1 MNEGRVTIRQ
11 VARTAGVS
19 IATVSRVFA
28 GAPSVSDTLRR
39 RVEEAVN
46 DLGYTPHEVAR
57 SLALGRTS
65 VVGILVPNLADPYV
79 CGLVKC
85 ILHEAEKA
93 HYRLIVT
100 DSDEDGTTET
110 AMAASLIQ
118 RGDGLIAFAPRG
130 DERTIE
136 SFADGGKP
144 VVVVNRPIDSPR
156 LSSVVVDGY
165 PAMREL
171 AGHLADLGHRRIAY
185 LRGPARSW
193 QDAERWQAV
202 RTLTERG
209 VEAIPVECGGGL
221 NGGYQ
226 AVPVA
231 LEAGATALMAFNDL
245 SAFGALG
252 ALRDHGKRVPE
263 DVSVTGFGDVPLA
276 RCLYPTLTGAQARQ
290 TEAGTAAWRTLAAM
304 LGGDRTGSRT
314 VLRAEPVYRASTAPP
329 PPR

>member
-1 MNEGRVTIRQ
+1 MNEERVTIRQ

-28 GAPSVSDTLRR
+28 GASSVSDTLRR
-39 RVEEAVN
+39 RVEEAVD

-79 CGLVKC
+79 CGLVKR
-85 ILHEAEKA
+85 ILHEAEKV

-100 DSDEDGTTET
+100 DTDENGTVEA
-110 AMAASLIQ
+110 AMAAGLVQ
-118 RGDGLIAFAPRG
+118 RGDGLIAFSPRSD
-130 DERTIE
+130 DEVIE
-136 SFADGGKP
+136 SFAGGGKP
-144 VVVVNRPIDSPR
+144 VVVVNRPVDSPR

-171 AGHLADLGHRRIAY
+171 AGHLADLGHRRVAY

-202 RTLTERG
+202 STLSERG
-209 VEAIPVECGGGL
+209 VEVIPVECGGSL
-221 NGGYQ
+221 TDGYQ

-252 ALRDHGKRVPE
+252 ALRELGKRVPE
-263 DVSVTGFGDVPLA
+263 DVSITGFGDVPLT
-276 RCLYPTLTGAQARQ
+276 RCLYPTLTGAQGRQ
-290 TEAGTAAWRTLAAM
+290 SDAGTATWRAMAA
-304 LGGDRTGSRT
+304 LLNGERPGNRT
-314 VLRAEPVYRASTAPP
+314 VLRAEPVFRDSTAPP
-329 PPR
+329 PAG